1 MPSTPFKGFALIDCN
16 NFFVSCER
24 VFSPAFENKPALVL
38 SNNDGCVIARCK
50 VTKALGIPMGAP
62 LFQIRDL
69 IEKHQIKM
77 FSPNFALYSDMSNRV
92 MQIIADFSDQMQV
105 YSIDEAFVPIE
116 FFSEADFENLR
127 QKIKKWTGI
136 SVSIGIAH
144 TKTLAKFANYL
155 AKKKAAGI
163 FSLMQM
169 SDFDLDHLLSHTAV
183 EEIWGIGRKSAQK
196 LKMYQV
202 ATALEFKKKE
212 QEWIK
217 SKLHTPGLKVH
228 LELNKV
234 SCHQMDIYEESQK
247 SLSYSNSF
255 GHTINNLEGLVQT
268 LTHYTSQAAAKLR
281 KQSLCAQM
289 IAVYLKS
296 DLGVLQKSASLKFST
311 NSTPTL
317 VEVTLA
323 LLKQIFVPANYKKAG
338 ISFWQLENTNQQQL
352 DFRSPPKSECDK
364 LMVTLDQINDKF
376 GSGSLFYA
384 SEGFSRPWKSKR
396 EHLSPISNFE
406 IEQVLKIKI

>member
-202 ATALEFKKKE
+202 ATALEFKKKS
-212 QEWIK
+212 K
-217 SKLHTPGLKVH
+217 SGLN
-228 LELNKV
+228 LN
-234 SCHQMDIYEESQK
+234 
-247 SLSYSNSF
+247 F
-255 GHTINNLEGLVQT
+255 T
-268 LTHYTSQAAAKLR
+268 LQ
-281 KQSLCAQM
+281 
-289 IAVYLKS
+289 
-296 DLGVLQKSASLKFST
+296 G
-311 NSTPTL
+311 
-317 VEVTLA
+317 
-323 LLKQIFVPANYKKAG
+323 
-338 ISFWQLENTNQQQL
+338 
-352 DFRSPPKSECDK
+352 
-364 LMVTLDQINDKF
+364 
-376 GSGSLFYA
+376 
-384 SEGFSRPWKSKR
+384 
-396 EHLSPISNFE
+396 
-406 IEQVLKIKI
+406 

>member
-24 VFSPAFENKPALVL
+24 VFSPSYENKPALVL

-50 VTKALGIPMGAP
+50 ATKALGIPMGAP
-62 LFQIRDL
+62 LFQIKDL
-69 IEKHQIKM
+69 VEKHQIKI

-92 MQIIADFSDQMQV
+92 MQMIADFSAQMQV

-116 FFSEADFENLR
+116 FFSEQDFENLR

-136 SVSIGIAH
+136 SVSIGIAS

-155 AKKKAAGI
+155 AKKRGI
-163 FSLMQM
+163 GVFSLMQM
-169 SDFDLDHLLSHTAV
+169 SGVDLDQLLSHTAV
-183 EEIWGIGRKSAQK
+183 DEIWGIGRQSDQK
-196 LKMYQV
+196 LKMYKV
-202 ATALEFKKKE
+202 TTALEFKNKE
-212 QEWIK
+212 REWVK

-228 LELNKV
+228 LELNKI
-234 SCHQMDIYEESQK
+234 SCHQLDVYEESQK
-247 SLSYSNSF
+247 SLSYSKSF
-255 GHTINNLEGLVQT
+255 GHAINDLEGLMQT
-268 LTHYTSQAAAKLR
+268 LTHYTTQAALKLR
-281 KQSLCAQM
+281 KQSLCAQV
-289 IAVYLKS
+289 IAIYLKS

-317 VEVTLA
+317 IEVALA
-323 LLKQIFVPANYKKAG
+323 LLKLIFVPANYKKAG
-338 ISFWQLENTNQQQL
+338 IGFWQLENANQQQL
-352 DFRSPPKSECDK
+352 DFRAKPQSDCDP
-364 LMVTLDQINDKF
+364 LMKTLDQINDKF

-384 SEGFSRPWKSKR
+384 SEGFSKPWKSKR

>member
-1 MPSTPFKGFALIDCN
+1 
-16 NFFVSCER
+16 
-24 VFSPAFENKPALVL
+24 
-38 SNNDGCVIARCK
+38 
-50 VTKALGIPMGAP
+50 
-62 LFQIRDL
+62 
-69 IEKHQIKM
+69 
-77 FSPNFALYSDMSNRV
+77 
-92 MQIIADFSDQMQV
+92 
-105 YSIDEAFVPIE
+105 
-116 FFSEADFENLR
+116 
-127 QKIKKWTGI
+127 
-136 SVSIGIAH
+136 
-144 TKTLAKFANYL
+144 
-155 AKKKAAGI
+155 
-163 FSLMQM
+163 
-169 SDFDLDHLLSHTAV
+169 
-183 EEIWGIGRKSAQK
+183 
-196 LKMYQV
+196 
-202 ATALEFKKKE
+202 
-212 QEWIK
+212 
-217 SKLHTPGLKVH
+217 
-228 LELNKV
+228 
-234 SCHQMDIYEESQK
+234 MDIYEESQK